1 MEIFEEKFSKLMLSN
16 VPLLNR
22 ITHYIIKRKGKQ
34 MRPMFI
40 FLFSKLLN
48 QGIVNEKVYRGASVI
63 ELIHTA
69 TLIHDDVVDDSKRR
83 RGFFSINAIWK
94 NKIAVLV
101 GDFLLSRGMILCIEN
116 KDYDHL
122 DIISESVKKMS
133 EGELLQI
140 EKSRSL
146 DIDETVYF
154 EIIKK
159 KTASLIS
166 SCCKIA
172 AVSVTKQKKIIESV
186 SKIGENIGIAFQIK
200 DDLFDYGKRKIGKPR
215 GIDIKEKKLTLPL
228 IYTLN
233 ELDNRK
239 RKWIINSIKKHSTDK
254 SRIKEIISLVK
265 ETGGLEYAIEKMN
278 YFHKIALEDLNKLPD
293 NEFKSSLTEMINYVI
308 QRDF

>member
-1 MEIFEEKFSKLMLSN
+1 MLSN

-233 ELDNRK
+233 EVDNRK
-239 RKWIINSIKKHSTDK
+239 KKWIINSIKKHNRDK
-254 SRIKEIISLVK
+254 SIIKEIISLVK

>member
-1 MEIFEEKFSKLMLSN
+1 
-16 VPLLNR
+16 
-22 ITHYIIKRKGKQ
+22 

-233 ELDNRK
+233 EVDNRK
-239 RKWIINSIKKHSTDK
+239 RKWIINSIKKHNTDK

>member
-233 ELDNRK
+233 QVDNRK
-239 RKWIINSIKKHSTDK
+239 RKWIINSIKKHNRDK

>member
-1 MEIFEEKFSKLMLSN
+1 MLSK

-186 SKIGENIGIAFQIK
+186 AKIGENIGIAFQIK

-233 ELDNRK
+233 EVDNRK
-239 RKWIINSIKKHSTDK
+239 RKWIINSIKKHNRDK